1 MCPELRG
8 DHRGVASAGVTS
20 DAEREEASRRR
31 ADAAKRWQPEVVDLL
46 IVAQT
51 PPRALDRYFYF
62 EDVAE
67 HDGLFR
73 YVAKA
78 LLGAAPSRA
87 DKPAALAQL
96 RDCGVFLVD
105 VKVDPY
111 DPRALAS
118 CVDDLVQRCTALAPR
133 AIVLVKAD
141 VHDVALAPL
150 RHAGLAV
157 VDVRVPF
164 PGSGQQRK
172 FEAAFARALDAAGVT
187 RCRRRDAGN

>member
-1 MCPELRG
+1 
-8 DHRGVASAGVTS
+8 VVS
-20 DAEREEASRRR
+20 DDERDEARRRR
-31 ADAAKRWQPEVVDLL
+31 ADAAQRWQPEVVDLL
-46 IVAQT
+46 VVAQT

-78 LLGAAPSRA
+78 FLGAAPSRV

-96 RDCGVFLVD
+96 RDRGIFLVD
-105 VKVDPY
+105 VKPDPS
-111 DPRALAS
+111 DPRPLAS
-118 CVDDLVQRCTALAPR
+118 CVEDLVQRCIALAPR

-150 RHAGLAV
+150 RRAGQPV
-157 VDVRVPF
+157 VDVRIPF
-164 PGSGQQRK
+164 PGSGQQRN
-172 FEAAFARALDAAGVT
+172 FEVAFARALEAAGQIH
-187 RCRRRDAGN
+187 RHE